1 MSLQRA
7 LKQILYVALIIFI
20 ASLIVLANRAY
31 YVLDDI
37 SKAAQQARETLAQ
50 ARETMV
56 TVDKSV
62 SDTSRMV
69 NANLIHADLILGR
82 AERVSRRQEAYWDM
96 MALKSA
102 RLLDNANK
110 VVVDIDANQNA
121 ISSESVASLKE
132 LQRSIVLLG
141 ETAQH
146 TDQTINGPEIKQ
158 ILGNVNAGTAQLA
171 TSAAHVEATT
181 KDVQD
186 QVHSITHPKIATK
199 IASWT
204 LRVVHALG
212 SWF

>member
-1 MSLQRA
+1 MTLSRA
-7 LKQILYVALIIFI
+7 LKQIRDVAVIILL

-31 YVLDDI
+31 YVLDDVEKT
-37 SKAAQQARETLAQ
+37 SAQARETLAQ
-50 ARETMV
+50 AKETLV

-110 VVVDIDANQNA
+110 VVVDLDANQNA
-121 ISSESVASLKE
+121 ITAESVASLKE

-146 TDQTINGPEIKQ
+146 TDQSINGPEIKQ

-171 TSAAHVEATT
+171 ASAAHVEATT

-199 IASWT
+199 IATWT
-204 LRVVHALG
+204 LRVVHAVG

>member
-7 LKQILYVALIIFI
+7 LKQILYVSAIVLV
-20 ASLIVLANRAY
+20 ASLIVLANMAY
-31 YVLDDI
+31 YVLDDFR
-37 SKAAQQARETLAQ
+37 KTEAQATQTLA
-50 ARETMV
+50 TI
-56 TVDKSV
+56 DKSV

-110 VVVDIDANQNA
+110 VVVDLDANQNA
-121 ISSESVASLKE
+121 ITSESVASLKE
-132 LQRSIVLLG
+132 LQRSLVLLG

-199 IASWT
+199 IATWT
-204 LRVVHALG
+204 LRVVHAVG

>member
-1 MSLQRA
+1 MTLSRA
-7 LKQILYVALIIFI
+7 LKQILYVSGIVLV
-20 ASLIVLANRAY
+20 ASLIVLANMAY
-31 YVLDDI
+31 YVLEDFR
-37 SKAAQQARETLAQ
+37 KTEAQATQTLA
-50 ARETMV
+50 TI
-56 TVDKSV
+56 DKSV

-69 NANLIHADLILGR
+69 NVNLIHADLILGR

-110 VVVDIDANQNA
+110 VVVDLDTNQNA
-121 ISSESVASLKE
+121 ITSASVASLKE

-186 QVHSITHPKIATK
+186 QVHKITHPKLITSIANW
-199 IASWT
+199 A
-204 LRVVHALG
+204 LRVVHAVG

>member
-7 LKQILYVALIIFI
+7 LKQILYVSAIVLV
-20 ASLIVLANRAY
+20 ASLIVLANMAY
-31 YVLDDI
+31 YVLDDFR
-37 SKAAQQARETLAQ
+37 KTEAQATQTLA
-50 ARETMV
+50 TI
-56 TVDKSV
+56 DKSV

-110 VVVDIDANQNA
+110 VVVDLDANQNA

-199 IASWT
+199 IATWT
-204 LRVVHALG
+204 LRVVHAVG

>member
-1 MSLQRA
+1 MTLQRA
-7 LKQILYVALIIFI
+7 LKQILYVALIVFI
-20 ASLIVLANRAY
+20 ASLIVLANKLY
-31 YVLDDI
+31 YAVDDAQ
-37 SKAAQQARETLAQ
+37 KAIQQGRQTL
-50 ARETMV
+50 E

-62 SDTSRMV
+62 ADTSHMV

-110 VVVDIDANQNA
+110 VVVDLDANQNA
-121 ISSESVASLKE
+121 ITAESVASLKE

-141 ETAQH
+141 ETTQH

-186 QVHSITHPKIATK
+186 QVHKITHPKLITSIAN
-199 IASWT
+199 WT
-204 LRVVHALG
+204 LRVVHAVG
-212 SWF
+212 AWF

>member
-7 LKQILYVALIIFI
+7 LRQIRDVALIIFL

-31 YVLDDI
+31 YTLDDL
-37 SKAAQQARETLAQ
+37 SKTAQQASETLAQ
-50 ARETMV
+50 AKETLV

-62 SDTSRMV
+62 SDTSRML

-110 VVVDIDANQNA
+110 VVVDLDANQNA
-121 ISSESVASLKE
+121 ITGESVASLKE
-132 LQRSIVLLG
+132 LQRSLVLLG

-146 TDQTINGPEIKQ
+146 TDQTINGPEIKAT
-158 ILGNVNAGTAQLA
+158 LKNVQEGTAKLA
-171 TSAAHVEATT
+171 QSAAHIEGATG
-181 KDVQD
+181 DVQE
-186 QVHSITHPKIATK
+186 QVHKFTHPKIVTSIAT
-199 IASWT
+199 WT
-204 LRVVHALG
+204 LRVVHAVG

>member
-1 MSLQRA
+1 MNLQRA
-7 LKQILYVALIIFI
+7 LKQILYVSAIVLV
-20 ASLIVLANRAY
+20 ASLIVLANMAY
-31 YVLDDI
+31 YVLDDFR
-37 SKAAQQARETLAQ
+37 KTEAQATQTLA
-50 ARETMV
+50 TI
-56 TVDKSV
+56 DKSV

-110 VVVDIDANQNA
+110 VVVDLDANQNA
-121 ISSESVASLKE
+121 ITTESVASLQE

-181 KDVQD
+181 KDVQE
-186 QVHSITHPKIATK
+186 QVHKITHPKLITSIAN
-199 IASWT
+199 WT
-204 LRVVHALG
+204 LRVVHAVG

>member
-1 MSLQRA
+1 MTLSRA
-7 LKQILYVALIIFI
+7 LKQIRDVAVIILL
-20 ASLIVLANRAY
+20 ASLIILANQAY
-31 YVLDDI
+31 YALEDFR
-37 SKAAQQARETLAQ
+37 KTEAQATETL
-50 ARETMV
+50 RTI
-56 TVDKSV
+56 DRSV
-62 SDTSRMV
+62 ADTSHML

-110 VVVDIDANQNA
+110 VVVDLDANQNA

-146 TDQTINGPEIKQ
+146 TDQTINGPEIKAT
-158 ILGNVNAGTAQLA
+158 LKNVQEGTAQLA
-171 TSAAHVEATT
+171 ITAAHIEGAT
-181 KDVQD
+181 KDVQE

-199 IASWT
+199 IATWT
-204 LRVVHALG
+204 LRVVHAVG

>member
-1 MSLQRA
+1 MTLSRA
-7 LKQILYVALIIFI
+7 LKQIRDVAVIILL

-31 YVLDDI
+31 YVLDDVEKT
-37 SKAAQQARETLAQ
+37 SAQARETLAQ
-50 ARETMV
+50 AKETLV

-110 VVVDIDANQNA
+110 VVVDLDANQNA
-121 ISSESVASLKE
+121 ITTESVASLKE

-141 ETAQH
+141 EAAQH
-146 TDQTINGPEIKQ
+146 TDQSINGPEIKQ

-171 TSAAHVEATT
+171 ASAAHVEATT

-199 IASWT
+199 IATWT
-204 LRVVHALG
+204 LRVVHAVG

>member
-7 LKQILYVALIIFI
+7 LKQILYVSAIVLV
-20 ASLIVLANRAY
+20 ASLIVLANMAY
-31 YVLDDI
+31 YVLDDFR
-37 SKAAQQARETLAQ
+37 KTEAQATQTLA
-50 ARETMV
+50 TI
-56 TVDKSV
+56 DKSV

-110 VVVDIDANQNA
+110 VVVDLDANQNA
-121 ISSESVASLKE
+121 ITSESVASLKE

-181 KDVQD
+181 KDVQE
-186 QVHSITHPKIATK
+186 QVHKITHPKLITSIAN
-199 IASWT
+199 WT
-204 LRVVHALG
+204 LRVVHAVG

>member
-7 LKQILYVALIIFI
+7 LKQIRDISLIVFI
-20 ASLIVLANRAY
+20 ASLIVLANKLY
-31 YVLDDI
+31 YAVDDAQ
-37 SKAAQQARETLAQ
+37 KAIQQGMQTL
-50 ARETMV
+50 E

-62 SDTSRMV
+62 GDTSHML
-69 NANLIHADLILGR
+69 NALLIHADLIVGR
-82 AERVSRRQEAYWDM
+82 AERTSRTQEAYWDM

-110 VVVDIDANQNA
+110 VVVDLDANQNA
-121 ISSESVASLKE
+121 ISSASVASLKE

-186 QVHSITHPKIATK
+186 QVHKITHPKLITSIAN
-199 IASWT
+199 WT
-204 LRVVHALG
+204 LRVGHAVG
-212 SWF
+212 AWF

>member
-1 MSLQRA
+1 MTLSRA
-7 LKQILYVALIIFI
+7 LKQILYVSAIVLV
-20 ASLIVLANRAY
+20 ASLIVLANMAY
-31 YVLDDI
+31 YVLEDFR
-37 SKAAQQARETLAQ
+37 KTEAQATQTLATID
-50 ARETMV
+50 R
-56 TVDKSV
+56 SV

-110 VVVDIDANQNA
+110 VVVDLDANQNA
-121 ISSESVASLKE
+121 ITAESVAALKE
-132 LQRSIVLLG
+132 LNHSIVLLG

-171 TSAAHVEATT
+171 TSAAHVEATA

-186 QVHSITHPKIATK
+186 QVHKITHPKIITS
-199 IASWT
+199 IANWT
-204 LRVVHALG
+204 LRVVHAVG

>member
-7 LKQILYVALIIFI
+7 LKQILYVSAIVLV
-20 ASLIVLANRAY
+20 ASLIVLANMAY
-31 YVLDDI
+31 YVLDDFR
-37 SKAAQQARETLAQ
+37 KTEAQATQTLA
-50 ARETMV
+50 TI
-56 TVDKSV
+56 DKSV

-82 AERVSRRQEAYWDM
+82 TERATRSQEAYWDM

-110 VVVDIDANQNA
+110 VVVDLDANQNA

-186 QVHSITHPKIATK
+186 QVHSITHPKILTK
-199 IASWT
+199 VANWT
-204 LRVVHALG
+204 LRVVHAVG
-212 SWF
+212 AWF

>member
-1 MSLQRA
+1 MTLSRA
-7 LKQILYVALIIFI
+7 LKQIRDVAVIILL

-31 YVLDDI
+31 YVLDDVEKT
-37 SKAAQQARETLAQ
+37 SAQARETLAQ
-50 ARETMV
+50 AKETLV

-110 VVVDIDANQNA
+110 VVVDLDANQNA
-121 ISSESVASLKE
+121 ITAESVASLKE

-146 TDQTINGPEIKQ
+146 TDQSINGPEIKQ

-171 TSAAHVEATT
+171 ASAAHVEATT

-186 QVHSITHPKIATK
+186 QVHSITHPKLITSIAN
-199 IASWT
+199 WT
-204 LRVVHALG
+204 LRVVHAVG
-212 SWF
+212 AWF

>member
-7 LKQILYVALIIFI
+7 LKQILYVSAIVLV
-20 ASLIVLANRAY
+20 ASLIVLANMAY
-31 YVLDDI
+31 YVLDDFR
-37 SKAAQQARETLAQ
+37 KTEAQATQTLA
-50 ARETMV
+50 TI
-56 TVDKSV
+56 DKSV

-110 VVVDIDANQNA
+110 VVVDLDANQNA
-121 ISSESVASLKE
+121 ITAESVASLKE

-171 TSAAHVEATT
+171 TSSAHVEATT
-181 KDVQD
+181 KDVQE

-204 LRVVHALG
+204 LRVVHAIG
-212 SWF
+212 AWF

>member
-7 LKQILYVALIIFI
+7 LKQILYVSAIVLV
-20 ASLIVLANRAY
+20 ASLIVLANMAY
-31 YVLDDI
+31 YVLDDFR
-37 SKAAQQARETLAQ
+37 KTEAQATQTLA
-50 ARETMV
+50 TI
-56 TVDKSV
+56 DKSV

-110 VVVDIDANQNA
+110 VVVDLDTNQNA
-121 ISSESVASLKE
+121 ITAESVASLKE

-146 TDQTINGPEIKQ
+146 TDQTINGPEIKAT
-158 ILGNVNAGTAQLA
+158 LKNVQEGTAQLA
-171 TSAAHVEATT
+171 ITSAHIEGAT
-181 KDVQD
+181 KDVQE
-186 QVHSITHPKIATK
+186 QVHSITHPRVLTK
-199 IASWT
+199 AANWT
-204 LRVVHALG
+204 LKIIHAVG
-212 SWF
+212 GWFRF

>member
-1 MSLQRA
+1 MTLQRA
-7 LKQILYVALIIFI
+7 LKQILYVAAIVLV
-20 ASLIVLANRAY
+20 ASLIVLANMAY
-31 YVLDDI
+31 YVLEDFR
-37 SKAAQQARETLAQ
+37 KTEAQATQTLA
-50 ARETMV
+50 TI
-56 TVDKSV
+56 DKSV

-110 VVVDIDANQNA
+110 VVVDVDANQNA
-121 ISSESVASLKE
+121 ITAESVAALKQ
-132 LQRSIVLLG
+132 LNQSIVLLG

-186 QVHSITHPKIATK
+186 QVHKITHPKLITSIAN
-199 IASWT
+199 WT
-204 LRVVHALG
+204 LRVVHAVG
-212 SWF
+212 AWF

>member
-1 MSLQRA
+1 MTLQRA
-7 LKQILYVALIIFI
+7 LKQILYVSAVVLV
-20 ASLIVLANRAY
+20 ASLIVLANMAY
-31 YVLDDI
+31 YVLEDFR
-37 SKAAQQARETLAQ
+37 KTEAQATQTLA
-50 ARETMV
+50 TI
-56 TVDKSV
+56 DKSV

-110 VVVDIDANQNA
+110 VVVDLDANQNA

-199 IASWT
+199 IATWT
-204 LRVVHALG
+204 LRVVHAVG

>member
-1 MSLQRA
+1 MTLQRA
-7 LKQILYVALIIFI
+7 LKQILYVSAIVLV
-20 ASLIVLANRAY
+20 ASLIVLANMAY
-31 YVLDDI
+31 YVLDDFR
-37 SKAAQQARETLAQ
+37 KTEAQATQTLA
-50 ARETMV
+50 TI
-56 TVDKSV
+56 DKSV

-110 VVVDIDANQNA
+110 VVVDLDANQNA
-121 ISSESVASLKE
+121 ITSESVASLKE

-186 QVHSITHPKIATK
+186 QVHKFTHPKLITSIAN
-199 IASWT
+199 WT
-204 LRVVHALG
+204 LRVVHAVG
-212 SWF
+212 AWF

>member
-1 MSLQRA
+1 MTLQRA
-7 LKQILYVALIIFI
+7 LKQILYVSAIVLV
-20 ASLIVLANRAY
+20 ASLIVLANMAY
-31 YVLDDI
+31 YVLDDFR
-37 SKAAQQARETLAQ
+37 KTEAQATQTLA
-50 ARETMV
+50 TI
-56 TVDKSV
+56 DKSV

-110 VVVDIDANQNA
+110 VVVDLDANQNA
-121 ISSESVASLKE
+121 ITTESVASLKE
-132 LQRSIVLLG
+132 LQRSVVLLG

-199 IASWT
+199 IATWT
-204 LRVVHALG
+204 LRIVHAVG

>member
-1 MSLQRA
+1 MTLSRA
-7 LKQILYVALIIFI
+7 LKQILYVSAIVLV
-20 ASLIVLANRAY
+20 ASLIVLANMAY
-31 YVLDDI
+31 YVLEDFR
-37 SKAAQQARETLAQ
+37 KTEAQATQTLATID
-50 ARETMV
+50 R
-56 TVDKSV
+56 SV

-110 VVVDIDANQNA
+110 VVIDLDANQNA
-121 ISSESVASLKE
+121 ISAESVASLKE

-186 QVHSITHPKIATK
+186 QVHKITHPKIITS
-199 IASWT
+199 IANWT
-204 LRVVHALG
+204 LRVVHAVG

>member
-1 MSLQRA
+1 MTLQRA
-7 LKQILYVALIIFI
+7 LKQILYVSGIVLV
-20 ASLIVLANRAY
+20 ASLIVLANMAY
-31 YVLDDI
+31 YVLEDFR
-37 SKAAQQARETLAQ
+37 KTEAQATQTLA
-50 ARETMV
+50 TI
-56 TVDKSV
+56 DKSV

-110 VVVDIDANQNA
+110 VVVDLDANQNA
-121 ISSESVASLKE
+121 ITSESVASLKE

-186 QVHSITHPKIATK
+186 QVHKITHPKLITSIAN
-199 IASWT
+199 WT
-204 LRVVHALG
+204 LRVVHAVG
-212 SWF
+212 AWF

>member
-1 MSLQRA
+1 MTLSRA
-7 LKQILYVALIIFI
+7 LKQIRDVAVIILL

-31 YVLDDI
+31 YTLDDL
-37 SKAAQQARETLAQ
+37 SKTAQQATETLAQ
-50 ARETMV
+50 AKGTLA

-62 SDTSRMV
+62 SDTSRML

-110 VVVDIDANQNA
+110 VVVDLDTNQNA
-121 ISSESVASLKE
+121 ITAESVASLKE

-146 TDQTINGPEIKQ
+146 TDQTINGPEIKAT
-158 ILGNVNAGTAQLA
+158 LKNVQEGTAQLA
-171 TSAAHVEATT
+171 QSSAHIEGAT
-181 KDVQD
+181 KDIQE
-186 QVHSITHPKIATK
+186 QVHSITHPKALTKVAT
-199 IASWT
+199 WT
-204 LRVVHALG
+204 LRIVHAVG

>member
-1 MSLQRA
+1 MTLSRA
-7 LKQILYVALIIFI
+7 LKQIRDVAVIILL
-20 ASLIVLANRAY
+20 AALIVLANMAY
-31 YVLDDI
+31 YVLDDFR
-37 SKAAQQARETLAQ
+37 KTEAQATQTLA
-50 ARETMV
+50 TI
-56 TVDKSV
+56 DKSV

-110 VVVDIDANQNA
+110 VVVDLDTNQNA

-158 ILGNVNAGTAQLA
+158 ILGNVNAGTARLA

-181 KDVQD
+181 KDVQE
-186 QVHSITHPKIATK
+186 QVHSITHPRALTK
-199 IASWT
+199 VANWT
-204 LRVVHALG
+204 LKIVHALG
-212 SWF
+212 GWFKF